1 MKIQPAF
8 FFAVQCSYVILM
20 KKSLS
25 RKPIVAII
33 GRPNVGKST
42 VFNRI
47 LQRREAIV
55 HDQPGVTRDRNYA
68 EAEWLGREFVLIDTG
83 GYFSGSAEVMDRTVL
98 RHVHDAI
105 TEAQVL
111 IFCVDGRAG
120 VSALDEEI
128 AGVLQKQ
135 GKPVLLAV
143 NKMDDAAVEPLAA
156 EFYKLGL
163 GEPLAIAAANGRRI
177 GDFLDELIKR
187 LPDEAPAAE
196 VTPEEEDSRALRL
209 AVVGRPNVG
218 KSSFVNAILG
228 KEKLIVTEI
237 PGTTRDAID
246 TPFEYN
252 GQGIVLVDTAGLRKR
267 AHVKEAVEFY
277 STVRAREAIAACD
290 VALLLVDAQ
299 EEATDQDLRILSD
312 ITRLRKGVV
321 IGVNKWD
328 LIEKHAETAHEHEI
342 ALRER
347 LRKYDYAP
355 IVFISALKKQRVFKL
370 IDQALQVHA
379 ERRRQIRTATLNE
392 FLQKVTRAY
401 PPPSLDRREVKIT
414 YCTQVKTAPPVFA
427 FYCNHPTSVKTSYRQ
442 YLENRLRAQFGF
454 AGVPLALSFRRK

>member
-1 MKIQPAF
+1 MT
-8 FFAVQCSYVILM
+8 
-20 KKSLS
+20 S

-42 VFNRI
+42 LFNRI

-83 GYFSGSAEVMDRTVL
+83 GYFSGSAAAMDRVVL
-98 RHVHDAI
+98 RHVHEAI
-105 TEAQVL
+105 AEAQVL

-120 VSALDEEI
+120 VSAMDEEI

-135 GKPVLLAV
+135 SKPVLLAV
-143 NKMDDAAVEPLAA
+143 NKIDDAAVEPLAA

-163 GEPLAIAAANGRRI
+163 GEPLVIAAANGRRI

-187 LPDEAPAAE
+187 LPNEAHVADAA
-196 VTPEEEDSRALRL
+196 PGDEDSRALRL

-252 GQGIVLVDTAGLRKR
+252 DQRIILVDTAGLRKR
-267 AHVKEAVEFY
+267 SHVKESVEFY
-277 STVRAREAIAACD
+277 STVRTREAIAACD

-299 EEATDQDLRILSD
+299 EQAADQDLRILSD
-312 ITRLRKGVV
+312 IARLRKGVV

-328 LIEKHAETAHEHEI
+328 LIEKQAETAHEHEI

-355 IVFISALKKQRVFKL
+355 IVFVSALKKQRVFKL
-370 IDQALQVHA
+370 IDQALQVYA

-392 FLQKVTRAY
+392 FLQKATRAY

-427 FYCNHPTSVKTSYRQ
+427 FYCNHPASVKASYRQ